1 MELSKLRDLIL
12 GEEYYSIEDLRY
24 NSKLGILMSKD
35 ELNEFFDEKER
46 MIDAGNI
53 HIKKLKKFFE

>member
-35 ELNEFFDEKER
+35 
-46 MIDAGNI
+46 
-53 HIKKLKKFFE
+53 